1 MVSPKSGTFTEG
13 QQQGR
18 AHSLRRQTG
27 NYVTASVDTP
37 KGKLIAI
44 GGNED
49 KGTYPNPKSKR
60 KYYLDF
66 FELGILKR
74 FLQEIPV
81 QKPHIEVITTA
92 SMIPEEVG
100 ERYLSAFSILGAA
113 DVRLMHI
120 RTVEDALL
128 PEYLERVKTADGV
141 MFSGG
146 DQSRITRMFLGTE
159 LLEVLRHRYWH
170 EDFTIAGTSAG
181 AMAMS
186 RIMIKGGSA
195 TQSLLRGAVKI
206 GEGLDLISGVI
217 IDTHF
222 VVRGRF
228 GRLMEAVV
236 THPRTVGVGL
246 GEDTGILLTEGH
258 LIETI
263 GSNLV
268 VLVDGHHVRYTNI
281 HEIEKGRP
289 IAIDNMV
296 MHVLAKGN
304 LYDFSSRRFYKS
316 KEDYQLAQLQ
326 ETKQAY
332 GSEDMGM

>member
-1 MVSPKSGTFTEG
+1 MDK
-13 QQQGR
+13 
-18 AHSLRRQTG
+18 
-27 NYVTASVDTP
+27 P

-49 KGTYPNPKSKR
+49 KGTYPNPRSKK

-74 FLQEIPV
+74 FLQEIPEK
-81 QKPHIEVITTA
+81 KPHIEVITTA

-100 ERYLSAFSILGAA
+100 ERYLSAFGILG
-113 DVRLMHI
+113 VEHVNLMHI
-120 RTVEDALL
+120 RQEEDAHD
-128 PEYLERVKTADGV
+128 PVYLDRIKKADGV

-146 DQSRITRMFLGTE
+146 DQSRITRMFLNTE
-159 LLEVLRHRYWH
+159 ILEVLKYRYWN
-170 EDFTIAGTSAG
+170 ENFTIAGTSAG

-195 TQSLLRGAVKI
+195 PESLLRGSVKI
-206 GEGLDLISGVI
+206 GEGLNLIDGVI

-236 THPRTVGVGL
+236 THPKTVGIGL
-246 GEDTGILLTEGH
+246 GEDTGVLLTEGH
-258 LIETI
+258 IIETI

-268 VLVDGHHVRYTNI
+268 VVVDGHEVQYTNV
-281 HEIEKGRP
+281 HEVEKGRP
-289 IAIDNMV
+289 VAISNMV
-296 MHVLAKGN
+296 MQVLAKGN
-304 LYDFSSRRFYKS
+304 IYDFNSRRFFKS
-316 KEDYQLAQLQ
+316 EEDYFHDQLQ
-326 ETKQAY
+326 EAK
-332 GSEDMGM
+332 

>member
-1 MVSPKSGTFTEG
+1 MDK
-13 QQQGR
+13 
-18 AHSLRRQTG
+18 
-27 NYVTASVDTP
+27 P

-49 KGTYPNPKSKR
+49 KGTYPNPRSKK

-74 FLQEIPV
+74 FLQEIPAR
-81 QKPHIEVITTA
+81 KPQIEVITTA

-100 ERYLSAFSILGAA
+100 ERYLSAFGILG
-113 DVRLMHI
+113 VENVGLMHI
-120 RTVEDALL
+120 RTEEDALD
-128 PEYLERVKTADGV
+128 PAYLERIKKADGV

-146 DQSRITRMFLGTE
+146 DQSRITRMFLHTDI
-159 LLEVLRHRYWH
+159 LEVLKQRYWN

-186 RIMIKGGSA
+186 KVMIKGGSA
-195 TQSLLRGAVKI
+195 TESLLRGSVKI
-206 GEGLDLISGVI
+206 GEGLNLIDGVI

-236 THPRTVGVGL
+236 THPKTVGIGL
-246 GEDTGILLTEGH
+246 GEDTGVLLTEGH
-258 LIETI
+258 IIETI

-268 VLVDGHHVRYTNI
+268 VVVDGHDVQYTNV
-281 HEIEKGRP
+281 HEVEKGRP
-289 IAIDNMV
+289 VAIDNMV

-304 LYDFSSRRFYKS
+304 LYDFNSRRFFKS
-316 KEDYQLAQLQ
+316 EEAFHHAQLQ
-326 ETKQAY
+326 ETK
-332 GSEDMGM
+332 

>member
-1 MVSPKSGTFTEG
+1 MDK
-13 QQQGR
+13 
-18 AHSLRRQTG
+18 
-27 NYVTASVDTP
+27 P

-49 KGTYPNPKSKR
+49 KGSYPNPKSKK

-74 FLQEIPV
+74 FLKEIPAK
-81 QKPHIEVITTA
+81 KPRIEVVTTA

-100 ERYLSAFSILGAA
+100 ERYTSAFGILGAEKIG
-113 DVRLMHI
+113 LMHI
-120 RTVEDALL
+120 RHEEDTLN
-128 PEYLERVKTADGV
+128 PEYLRRVRDCDGI

-146 DQSRITRMFLGTE
+146 DQSRITRIFLGTE
-159 LLEVLRHRYWH
+159 LLDVLKHRYQH
-170 EDFTIAGTSAG
+170 EDFVFAGTSAG

-186 RIMIKGGSA
+186 RHMIKGGSA
-195 TQSLLRGAVKI
+195 TESLLRGAIKM
-206 GEGLDLISGVI
+206 GSGLSLIDGVI

-236 THPRTVGVGL
+236 THPKTIGIGL
-246 GEDTGILLTEGH
+246 GEDTGVLITEGH
-258 LIETI
+258 KVETI

-268 VLVDGHHVRYTNI
+268 VIADGHQVRYTNI
-281 HEIEKGRP
+281 REVEEGRP
-289 IAIDNMV
+289 VAIDHMV

-304 LYDFSSRRFYKS
+304 LYDINSRTFYKNE
-316 KEDYQLAQLQ
+316 EDYQHVQLQ
-326 ETKQAY
+326 ELNR
-332 GSEDMGM
+332 

>member
-1 MVSPKSGTFTEG
+1 MVVCFVNCMLLNT
-13 QQQGR
+13 
-18 AHSLRRQTG
+18 LRFI
-27 NYVTASVDTP
+27 TAAPVDKP

-49 KGTYPNPKSKR
+49 KGTYPNPKSKK

-74 FLQEIPV
+74 FLQEIPER
-81 QKPHIEVITTA
+81 KPHIEVITTA

-100 ERYLSAFSILGAA
+100 ERYVSAFSILG
-113 DVRLMHI
+113 VENVGLMHI
-120 RTVEDALL
+120 RTEADALE
-128 PEYLERVKTADGV
+128 PGYLKRIKKADGV

-146 DQSRITRMFLGTE
+146 DQSRITRMFLNTDI
-159 LLEVLRHRYWH
+159 LEVLKYRYWN
-170 EDFTIAGTSAG
+170 EDFIIAGTSAG

-186 RIMIKGGSA
+186 RIMIKSGSA
-195 TQSLLRGAVKI
+195 PESLLRGAVKI
-206 GEGLDLISGVI
+206 GEGLNLIDGVI

-236 THPRTVGVGL
+236 THPKTVGIGL
-246 GEDTGILLTEGH
+246 GEDTGVLLTEGH
-258 LIETI
+258 VIETI

-268 VLVDGHHVRYTNI
+268 VVVDGHEVQYTNV
-281 HEIEKGRP
+281 HEVDKGRP
-289 IAIDNMV
+289 VAIENMV

-304 LYDFSSRRFYKS
+304 LYDFNSRRFFRS
-316 KEDYQLAQLQ
+316 EADYHHTQLLEA
-326 ETKQAY
+326 K
-332 GSEDMGM
+332 

>member
-1 MVSPKSGTFTEG
+1 MDIPT
-13 QQQGR
+13 
-18 AHSLRRQTG
+18 
-27 NYVTASVDTP
+27 
-37 KGKLIAI
+37 GKLIAI

-49 KGTYPNPKSKR
+49 KGTYPNPRSKR

-74 FLQEIPV
+74 FLQEIPAR
-81 QKPHIEVITTA
+81 KPRIEVITTA

-100 ERYLSAFSILGAA
+100 ERYMSAFGILGVE
-113 DVRLMHI
+113 DVGLMHI
-120 RTVEDALL
+120 RSEEDALL
-128 PEYLERVKTADGV
+128 PEYLERLKKADGV

-146 DQSRITRMFLGTE
+146 DQSRITRMFLNTD
-159 LLEVLRHRYWH
+159 LLEVLRHRYQH
-170 EDFTIAGTSAG
+170 EEFVIAGTSAG

-195 TQSLLRGAVKI
+195 KESLLRGAVKM
-206 GEGLDLISGVI
+206 GVGLNLISGVVL
-217 IDTHF
+217 DTHF
-222 VVRGRF
+222 VIRGRF

-236 THPRTVGVGL
+236 THPNTIGVGL

-268 VLVDGHHVRYTNI
+268 VVADGHSVAYTNV

-316 KEDYQLAQLQ
+316 REAYEQAQLQ
-326 ETKQAY
+326 EAK
-332 GSEDMGM
+332 

>member
-1 MVSPKSGTFTEG
+1 M
-13 QQQGR
+13 
-18 AHSLRRQTG
+18 
-27 NYVTASVDTP
+27 DIP

-49 KGTYPNPKSKR
+49 KGTYPNPRSKK

-74 FLQEIPV
+74 FLQEIPAK
-81 QKPHIEVITTA
+81 KPHIEVVTTA

-100 ERYLSAFSILGAA
+100 ERYVSAFGILGCENIN
-113 DVRLMHI
+113 LMHI
-120 RTVEDALL
+120 RHEEDALV
-128 PEYLERVKTADGV
+128 PEYLERIRNCDGI

-146 DQSRITRMFLGTE
+146 DQSRIIRMFQNTE
-159 LLEVLRHRYWH
+159 LLEALRHRYMH
-170 EDFTIAGTSAG
+170 ENFTVAGTSAG

-195 TQSLLRGAVKI
+195 TESLLRGSVKM
-206 GEGLDLISGVI
+206 GEGLGLIDGVI

-236 THPRTVGVGL
+236 THPKTVGIGL
-246 GEDTGILLTEGH
+246 GEDTGVLITEGH
-258 LIETI
+258 MIETI

-268 VLVDGHHVRYTNI
+268 VIADGHDVKYTNV
-281 HEIEKGRP
+281 HDVEKGRP
-289 IAIDNMV
+289 VAIDNML

-304 LYDFSSRRFYKS
+304 LYDIDARVFYRS
-316 KEDYQLAQLQ
+316 EEDYHHAQLQ
-326 ETKQAY
+326 EELK
-332 GSEDMGM
+332 G